1 MRKWAAQ
8 LDLHMNSNLFDR
20 LASHVANPSVTI
32 SLNTHRTHPDN
43 LQDAINLKNLV
54 KEASERLR
62 NLEGGVPV
70 MAKLHAIADNVD
82 VNLNLDSLH
91 LFVSENTSEVLR
103 SPLKVSNPAVK
114 ISDRFAL
121 KPIIKLLNR
130 TEVYYIMVLSQSGV
144 KLYETVNDTVTN
156 EVTTG
161 GFPFPESPYYLENNT
176 RRSDTKREDNLVR
189 EYFNQIDKALVE
201 LHKDSG
207 RDTVVICTESNYSR
221 LMQVADRP
229 GIYIGYSPINYND
242 VAPHTIAKQAWPLVQ
257 ERVDAERAAAVD
269 EVGKAVGSG
278 LVYTDLSHIFRAVT
292 EGRGDLLVCNETF
305 RQPARIKDELT
316 IELIDSPKES
326 ETADD
331 IISEIALRVI
341 ERKGR
346 VVFVDPSMVNG
357 LGDVALK
364 LRY

>member
-1 MRKWAAQ
+1 M
-8 LDLHMNSNLFDR
+8 
-20 LASHVANPSVTI
+20 ASHVANPSVTI

-43 LQDAINLKNLV
+43 LQDAINLKNMV
-54 KEASERLR
+54 REASERLR
-62 NLEGGVPV
+62 NFEGGSQV
-70 MAKLHAIADNVD
+70 MAKLNAVADSIDANY
-82 VNLNLDSLH
+82 NLDSLH
-91 LFVSENTSEVLR
+91 LFVSENTTEVIR

-130 TEVYYIMVLSQSGV
+130 TEVYYTMVLSQSGV
-144 KLYETVNDTVTN
+144 RLYETVNDTVTD

-161 GFPFPESPYYLENNT
+161 GFPFPESPYYLENNL
-176 RRSDTKREDNLVR
+176 RKSDTKREDNLVR
-189 EYFNQIDKALVE
+189 EYFNQIDKALVD
-201 LHKDSG
+201 LHNETG

-229 GIYIGYSPINYND
+229 GVYIGYSPINYND
-242 VAPHTIAKQAWPLVQ
+242 VATHTIANLAWQLVQ
-257 ERVDAERAAAVD
+257 DRLDAERAAAVD
-269 EVGKAVGSG
+269 EVGNAVGSG
-278 LVYTDLSHIFRAVT
+278 LVYTDLAHIFRAVT

-305 RQPARIKDELT
+305 RQPARIKDDLT
-316 IELIDSPKES
+316 IELVDSTKDAES
-326 ETADD
+326 VDD
-331 IISEIALRVI
+331 IISEVALRVI

-346 VVFVDPSMVNG
+346 VVFVDPSMVNN